1 MLNKVERFFFE
12 KSIFS
17 FNYYFFLKDIIY
29 ILKEL
34 NMRLQSGNQRVH
46 TKKMSGGRLQ
56 KPNKSSNIAKLTKS
70 FDSILGKKPTKKVK
84 LLRLNL

>member
-1 MLNKVERFFFE
+1 MSDFSKKNQYLDLIIIFFE
-12 KSIFS
+12 R
-17 FNYYFFLKDIIY
+17 YYIY

-34 NMRLQSGNQRVH
+34 KKMRLQSGNQRVH
-46 TKKMSGGRLQ
+46 TKKMSGGML
-56 KPNKSSNIAKLTKS
+56 KNPNKSSNIAKLTKS

>member
-1 MLNKVERFFFE
+1 MLE

-17 FNYYFFLKDIIY
+17 FNYYFFLKILY

-34 NMRLQSGNQRVH
+34 KKMRLQSGNQRVH
-46 TKKMSGGRLQ
+46 SKKMKGGMLP

-70 FDSILGKKPTKKVK
+70 FDSILGKKPTKVK